1 MKNKLAFALLGFF
14 ALAGTGCVTS
24 PNVLIGQGFVS
35 ERVVRFAIQPTG
47 QGTQETGALFN
58 LLMRMCN
65 ASDNGTTDQC
75 KDTLLLENV
84 MPRSVY

>member
-1 MKNKLAFALLGFF
+1 MKTKIAFALLGF
-14 ALAGTGCVTS
+14 AVAASGCVTS
-24 PNVLIGQGFVS
+24 PNVLIGQGLVG

-47 QGTQETGALFN
+47 QGTQETGQLFN

-65 ASDNGTTDQC
+65 ANDNGTTSEC
-75 KDTLLLENV
+75 KDTMLLENV